1 MTRIRA
7 TCPSCGEVELRPD
20 EIELHV
26 VGPDPDDVREGS
38 TYRFDCPACCD
49 EIAKPADTRIARL
62 LASGGVPVTCTGDPE
77 VEAVVA
83 AALERIMHPEGI
95 VLGPRFTTD
104 DLLDFHELLQADDWF
119 EQLLSQTP

>member
-20 EIELHV
+20 EIELLV
-26 VGPDPDDVREGS
+26 VGADPDDVGDGS

-49 EIAKPADTRIARL
+49 EVAKPADARIARL
-62 LASGGVPVTCTGDPE
+62 LTSGGVPVTCTGDPE

-83 AALERIMHPEGI
+83 AAMGRIVHREGI
-95 VLGPRFTTD
+95 VVGPKLTTD
-104 DLLDFHELLQADDWF
+104 DLLDLHELLQTEDWF
-119 EQLLSQTP
+119 DQLSTLTS